1 MLRSRRGFALIEAL
15 VVLGL
20 IGILV
25 SIATPYYQVFMQNAS
40 YRSAARDIAGTLRQA
55 RAEAVTKNREHRVQ
69 IDFAANS
76 FQMSRGNQARGT
88 AAAETNWQYFGLQTL
103 SPLVD
108 LRGLDGDG
116 NCSNNTDSLDLRFFP
131 DGTASNVAGI
141 CIQNRAGE
149 RRFLVQLTSRTTG
162 HVEVRR

>member
-1 MLRSRRGFALIEAL
+1 MLRSRHGFALIEAL

-40 YRSAARDIAGTLRQA
+40 YRSAAREVAATLRQA
-55 RAEAVTKNREHRVQ
+55 RAEAVTKNREHRVEIDLANNQ
-69 IDFAANS
+69 IRLS
-76 FQMSRGNQARGT
+76 QGNQARGSN
-88 AAAETNWQYFGLQTL
+88 AWPQVQNWRAF
-103 SPLVD
+103 SSLVD
-108 LRGLDGDG
+108 LRALDGDG

-131 DGTASNVAGI
+131 DGTANNVAGI